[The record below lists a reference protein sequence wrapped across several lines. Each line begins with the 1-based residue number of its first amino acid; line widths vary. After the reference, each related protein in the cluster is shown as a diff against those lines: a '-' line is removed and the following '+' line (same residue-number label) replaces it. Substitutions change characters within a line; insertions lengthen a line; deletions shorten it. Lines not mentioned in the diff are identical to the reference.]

1 LLAKISKKLQ
11 HIKNYYLRGYRLSS
25 NEKAE
30 AVIIILKRI
39 LKWVLI
45 TVISVIALIYIAA
58 KVGDLI
64 DWYTEG
70 RHKDKVSVIT
80 KFDKKLCE
88 KKEHPLFIGIINNS
102 TKTIVK
108 TTVYVKVTKNG
119 YSSQLNNSSAYYEDK
134 IINANDGWG
143 NCWSIIAQDYRTNL
157 NGEGMDV
164 VVDFF
169 NVTFKK

>member
-1 LLAKISKKLQ
+1 
-11 HIKNYYLRGYRLSS
+11 LSS
-25 NEKAE
+25 NEKAV

-45 TVISVIALIYIAA
+45 TAISVIALIYIAA
-58 KVGDLI
+58 KVGDLM

-70 RHKDKVSVIT
+70 RHKEKVSVIA

-88 KKEHPLFIGIINNS
+88 KKEHPLFIGIINDS
-102 TKTIVK
+102 TKTIIK
-108 TTVYVKVTKNG
+108 TTVYVKVTKIG
-119 YSSQLNNSSAYYEDK
+119 YSNQLNNSAAFYEDK
-134 IINANDGWG
+134 IINVNDGWG
-143 NCWSIIAQDYRTNL
+143 NCWSVIAEDYRTKL
-157 NGEGMDV
+157 SGEGMDV